1 MLGKLRQIVPLN
13 HYDLADVAKTGWE
26 AMLEGEHSIVHGTMN
41 QAQVL
46 AAGVLPEAV
55 TAELH
60 RKLAKPG
67 SGTE

>member
-1 MLGKLRQIVPLN
+1 
-13 HYDLADVAKTGWE
+13 
-26 AMLEGEHSIVHGTMN
+26 MLEGEREVVHGMMN

-67 SGTE
+67 SGKE